1 MCIVNY
7 RYQMLLK
14 TLRACDYNKKIQGLM
29 EYGKVLSYKNRTYD
43 K

>member
-1 MCIVNY
+1 MEGIVNY

-14 TLRACDYNKKIQGLM
+14 TLRACDYNKKM